1 MVERMA
7 SWVGGLINNTA
18 IRFGPR
24 LRAKPISFH
33 DFGSGK
39 PPWVQFEIENYG
51 KTAAYELVVGGVC
64 LIEPHTI
71 SGTLSFPDKRII
83 KNPPIKLAARS
94 VVQVEVRKPHLP
106 SEDEFHILK
115 DGSWRLCAFVLLSYR
130 DFFNTY
136 WQKCACFEIQMDLG
150 TGKMGKG
157 VFAATFA
164 EVVLRARIAS
174 IRPPCV

>member
-1 MVERMA
+1 MLERMA
-7 SWVGGLINNTA
+7 SWVHGLIKNAA

-39 PPWVQFEIENYG
+39 PPWVQFELENYG
-51 KTAAYELVVGGVC
+51 KLAAYELVVGGVC

-71 SGTLSFPDKRII
+71 SGTLSFPEERII
-83 KNPPIKLAARS
+83 KNPAIKLAAGS
-94 VVQVEVRKPHLP
+94 VVQVKVRKPHPP

-130 DFFNTY
+130 AAFSTY
-136 WQKCACFEIQMDLG
+136 WRKRACFEIQMDLANA
-150 TGKMGKG
+150 KMGEG
-157 VFAATFA
+157 IFAATFA
-164 EVVLRARIAS
+164 EVPLR
-174 IRPPCV
+174 